1 MHQSS
6 SPFLKTKIGILKLF
20 YTPEIEKA
28 TNENDTGPSP
38 ANTAGLYA
46 RNTSVLS
53 IHRDAYDKAIKDPSL
68 RAEAKQQPLEINP
81 TTGQELEALA
91 KDVLAQ
97 PKELIAQMN
106 KLMGK

>member
-1 MHQSS
+1 
-6 SPFLKTKIGILKLF
+6 
-20 YTPEIEKA
+20 
-28 TNENDTGPSP
+28 
-38 ANTAGLYA
+38 
-46 RNTSVLS
+46 VLS
-53 IHRDAYDKAIKDPSL
+53 IIHRDAYDKAIKDPSL

-97 PKELIAQMN
+97 PKELVARMN